1 MAWLSLALGIAELT
15 APGKAATA
23 TGSPLPA
30 GIVRALGAREIV
42 SGVALMTQPRKAGWM
57 WARVAGDA
65 VDLALLAA
73 GLASPRARRA
83 RVLASMAAV
92 AAVTAADVT
101 VARRLDRSQSSQ
113 PGEVRRDGSI
123 RVEQSVTINRS
134 PEECYRAW
142 RDFTRLPRFMAHLQS
157 VEVIDERRSH
167 WIVKAPAG
175 RRVEWDA
182 EITRDDPSVLI
193 AWRSLPDADVEHA
206 GAVRFIGLRRGGTMV
221 SVTMQYT
228 PPLGAA
234 GALFAKVFGEEPQQQ
249 VREDLRRFK
258 RILETGEIPTIEGQ
272 PSGPRSAAFRLLA
285 KGNPA

>member
-1 MAWLSLALGIAELT
+1 MAWFSLALGIAELA
-15 APGKAATA
+15 APRQAARVA
-23 TGSPLPA
+23 GSPLPA
-30 GIVRALGAREIV
+30 GLVRAMGAREIAN
-42 SGVALMTQPRKAGWM
+42 GVGLLTQPRSARWM

-65 VDLALLAA
+65 IDLALLA
-73 GLASPRARRA
+73 LALGSPRATRS

-92 AAVTAADVT
+92 AAVTAADVN
-101 VARRLDRSQSSQ
+101 VARRLDRRESSV

-134 PEECYRAW
+134 PEECYRTW
-142 RDFTRLPRFMAHLQS
+142 RDFTRLPLFMQHLQS
-157 VEVIDERRSH
+157 VDVIDQRRSH
-167 WIVKAPAG
+167 WVVKAPAG

-182 EITRDDPSVLI
+182 EITRDEPNILI
-193 AWRSLPDADVEHA
+193 SWRSLPDADVEHA

-234 GALFAKVFGEEPQQQ
+234 GALIAKMFGEEPQQQ

-258 RILETGEIPTIEGQ
+258 RILETGEIPTTEGQ
-272 PSGPRSAAFRLLA
+272 PAGARSATFKLLA